1 MSYIP
6 QSPNTYQGNQVII
19 NSDRLIFNAKEDSIL
34 LFSDKAIGF
43 STNGSFHFDTSPDE
57 NESKFV
63 VNSPNIYLGL
73 EFDNTYPT
81 EPAVLGD
88 QLEDL
93 LNEMLDLIGGMLD
106 DIEYKVGYIVTVPS
120 SPTAPN
126 PANTPVLQRR
136 RSQIQQLK
144 SEIEN
149 IKSLN
154 TKLV

>member
-1 MSYIP
+1 
-6 QSPNTYQGNQVII
+6 
-19 NSDRLIFNAKEDSIL
+19 
-34 LFSDKAIGF
+34 
-43 STNGSFHFDTSPDE
+43 
-57 NESKFV
+57 
-63 VNSPNIYLGL
+63 
-73 EFDNTYPT
+73 
-81 EPAVLGD
+81 
-88 QLEDL
+88 
-93 LNEMLDLIGGMLD
+93 MLDLIGGMLD

>member
-34 LFSDKAIGF
+34 LFSNKAIGF
-43 STNGSFHFDTSPDE
+43 STNGSFHFDTSPNE
-57 NESKFV
+57 SESKFV